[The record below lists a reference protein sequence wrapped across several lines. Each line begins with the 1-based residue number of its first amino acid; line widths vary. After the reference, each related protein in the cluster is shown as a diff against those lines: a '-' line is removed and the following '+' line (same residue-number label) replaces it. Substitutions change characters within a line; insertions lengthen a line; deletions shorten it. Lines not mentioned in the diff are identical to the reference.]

1 LETLLTIIHVG
12 VALFMILVVLVQG
25 GHSGGVGAAFGG
37 GSSSGLLG
45 ATGATTLLG
54 KLTYAAAGIFMVSSI
69 SLSVIQG
76 KSGNVG
82 LGKKLQEKAAAA
94 ASPSPSAAPESA
106 AAPSASPGPAASQ
119 QPAATPVTTP

>member
-1 LETLLTIIHVG
+1 METLLTIIHVG

-106 AAPSASPGPAASQ
+106 GAPSASPGPAASQ
-119 QPAATPVTTP
+119 QPAAVPVTKP

>member
-1 LETLLTIIHVG
+1 METLLTVIHVG

-54 KLTYAAAGIFMVSSI
+54 KLTYAAAGVFMVSSI

-82 LGKKLQEKAAAA
+82 LGQKLQEKAAAA

>member
-1 LETLLTIIHVG
+1 METLLTIIHVG

-106 AAPSASPGPAASQ
+106 TAPSASPGPAASQ

>member
-106 AAPSASPGPAASQ
+106 TAPSASPGPAASQ

>member
-1 LETLLTIIHVG
+1 MTIIHVG